1 MRIFGLVIKK
11 EREYDALERDIS
23 RMAERRNN
31 LSKMNEALKARIKQY
46 ESGKRCTGGYC
57 SRCVHDVPATSIY
70 TRAADGCIVSYD
82 TYLCD
87 LDVPC
92 PDFEPEE
99 AKTNG

>member
-11 EREYDALERDIS
+11 EREYDALERQIS
-23 RMAERRNN
+23 WMADRQKD
-31 LSKMNEALKARIKQY
+31 LDKLNEALKERIKQY

-57 SRCVHDVPATSIY
+57 SRCAHNVPATSIY
-70 TRAADGCIVSYD
+70 SRSAAGYIMSYD

-87 LDVPC
+87 IDVPC
-92 PDFEPEE
+92 PDFKPEE